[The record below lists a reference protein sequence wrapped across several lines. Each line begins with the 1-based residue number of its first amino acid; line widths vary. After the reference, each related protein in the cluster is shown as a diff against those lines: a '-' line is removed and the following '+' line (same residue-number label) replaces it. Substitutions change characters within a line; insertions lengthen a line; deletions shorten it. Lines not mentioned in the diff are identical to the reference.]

1 MSLAKRTPLNR
12 FGARLR
18 RQVDALLLASSLSRA
33 AGFRYLN
40 GEKIISFEVAIVT
53 DNGEVTLP
61 EALRQQLGIRQGS
74 KVEFSLVGDHLEM
87 RVATAPTSTSSHG
100 FGMLRSTRPA
110 IPADFDP
117 ASLITPL

>member
-74 KVEFSLVGDHLEM
+74 T
-87 RVATAPTSTSSHG
+87 TAPTSTSSHG